1 MTALCLGSFS
11 PAYAVGVTPRP
22 DIGASGSAAEFRAT
36 DLTVLRDQLQ
46 SWLVQTFRSE
56 GVVVRGEVLGEWGL
70 STSVLPDVAVRAN
83 RKRLASGS
91 WQLDLT
97 LCPAV
102 DQLCQAASR
111 ALIRFRV
118 RELAEVWVVAG
129 ELKKGDAL
137 VCGALRREW
146 RDARA
151 RGVEANWQE
160 ACEALAGWRARHPLQ
175 PGDVLKS
182 TDLMPQDGVMEKDVA
197 QVFTRL
203 GNIEIQAKGMVLA
216 DARVGQQV
224 PVRLTGQTNVVQCVV
239 IAPGV
244 VRVMEGL

>member
-1 MTALCLGSFS
+1 MTALCFGSFS
-11 PAYAVGVTPRP
+11 PAYAAGDMPSRGVDVP
-22 DIGASGSAAEFRAT
+22 GSVAEFRAN
-36 DLTVLRDQLQ
+36 DLTALRDQLQ
-46 SWLVQTFRSE
+46 SWLVQTFRNE

-70 STSVLPDVAVRAN
+70 NVSVLPDVAVRVH
-83 RKRLASGS
+83 RKLLASGN

-111 ALIRFRV
+111 ALIRYRV
-118 RELAEVWVVAG
+118 RELTKVWVVAG

-146 RDARA
+146 RDTRS
-151 RGVEANWQE
+151 RGTNANWQE

-175 PGDVLKS
+175 AGDVLKS
-182 TDLMPQDGVMEKDVA
+182 TDLMPQDGVIEKDVA
-197 QVFTRL
+197 QVITRL

-239 IAPGV
+239 VAPGV